1 MPGRVSHL
9 AEREDACRVL
19 DQLGSEQPVLL
30 VEVQDQ
36 GEQRGSGLVRPC
48 FPVRPRSQLSFQE
61 AEFAC
66 WERAENRFRRERRRA
81 WWLAQQGI
89 EAGPSPVLSGVVGR

>member
-1 MPGRVSHL
+1 MLNLIVRF
-9 AEREDACRVL
+9 
-19 DQLGSEQPVLL
+19 LGSLRCLL
-30 VEVQDQ
+30 TRRPR

-48 FPVRPRSQLSFQE
+48 FPVRPRTQLSFQK
-61 AEFAC
+61 AEFAR

-89 EAGPSPVLSGVVGR
+89 EAGPSPVLGGVVGR